1 MSVKIKRER
10 PDQRR
15 HHRVT
20 APLFVSVAGHSVR
33 ATDWSLGGLRIDD
46 FPGDL
51 PAPGDELS
59 LQLTLPFQGFDVSFV
74 AKAEV
79 VRNDPSQAMFALRF
93 TEIGERERE
102 LMQHFIEELV
112 RGAMSH
118 VEDTIQRI
126 DVPVTPASL
135 EPDVKPAMALP
146 GPVAVRRFPVKTLVM
161 GSIYLVLGAIV
172 FGYAGLLGYSN
183 FFRLE
188 VQTAV
193 IAAPV
198 ENVQAQVDGQLK
210 WADKKPGDPI
220 RQGDVVLSLID
231 NQLEREIDLAD
242 IAIRERKAQLAF
254 LKRRQAD
261 ELDKAKSYATVELK
275 NVTQSKL
282 DVEATKA
289 QLQAAEKQVER
300 LKYLHVKG
308 YTTDTVLETAE
319 KTAASLRS
327 QLEMKRVEAASR
339 AALADS
345 DIGRRLYNGISI
357 QGDVEQIEAQVRLA
371 EHEIELAQQR
381 YIANLSLRDRHA
393 VRAPFDGTVLEL
405 PRVDAGSVRRGD
417 TIAIIEQRRDRY
429 VLAYLTQDEV
439 LRIGLGDE
447 ALVFL
452 PAVGETMKARVSKI
466 DRTSGFVQEQMQR
479 QNPGY
484 GWRGPSD
491 RSAKVTL
498 QFDDPAKVVNSERY
512 RSGLPAVVVFERR
525 TTNSIIS
532 AIKKQLSV
540 LM

>member
-1 MSVKIKRER
+1 MSVKVKRER

-20 APLFVSVAGHSVR
+20 APLFVSVCGHSVR
-33 ATDWSLGGLRIDD
+33 VTDWSLGGLRIDG

-51 PAPGDELS
+51 PAAGAELA

-74 AKAEV
+74 ARGVV
-79 VRNDPSQAMFALRF
+79 VRSDPRHAMFSLRY

-112 RGAMSH
+112 RGSMSH

-135 EPDVKPAMALP
+135 EPDVKPAAAIT
-146 GPVAVRRFPVKTLVM
+146 GPIAVRRWPVKTLVM
-161 GSIYLVLGAIV
+161 GTIYLVLGAVV
-172 FGYAGLLGYSN
+172 FGYAALLGYSN

-193 IAAPV
+193 ISAPV
-198 ENVQAQVDGQLK
+198 ETVQAQADGQIK
-210 WADKKPGDPI
+210 WADKKAGDPV
-220 RQGDVVLSLID
+220 RQGDVVLNLID
-231 NQLEREIDLAD
+231 SQLEREIDLAD
-242 IAIRERKAQLAF
+242 IAIRERKAQLAY

-261 ELDKAKSYATVELK
+261 ELDKAKGYATVEMK

-282 DVEATKA
+282 EVEATQA
-289 QLQAAEKQVER
+289 QLQVAEQQAQR
-300 LKYLHVKG
+300 LKFLHGKG
-308 YTTDTVLETAE
+308 FTTDTILENAE
-319 KTAASLRS
+319 KTVSTLKS
-327 QLEMKRVEAASR
+327 QLEVRRVELASR
-339 AALADS
+339 AALADA

-381 YIANLSLRDRHA
+381 YIANLSLRDRHS
-393 VRAPFDGTVLEL
+393 VRAPFDGTVLDL
-405 PRVDAGSVRRGD
+405 PRVDTGSVRRGD
-417 TIAIIEQRRDRY
+417 TIAVIEQRRDRF

-447 ALVFL
+447 ALVYL
-452 PAVGETMKARVSKI
+452 PAVGETMKARVSQI
-466 DRTSGFVQEQMQR
+466 DRTSGFVQEQQQR

-498 QFDDPAKVVNSERY
+498 RFEDPGKVANSDRY

-525 TTNSIIS
+525 STNSIIS
-532 AIKKQLSV
+532 SIKKQLAV
-540 LM
+540 AL